1 MEFVSRF
8 YCKANSLFVLNC
20 TCKWSGFGRLRE
32 ITEAQAILSH
42 HLAPLLLEELGLSP
56 EIDVNKNSQI
66 LCPAE
71 RKKKKKKK
79 KTEGKGKPSPWDSSE
94 WKQEEGGES
103 GHWRISRGTRVFRME
118 DRTPPVQRSGLGE
131 QTGEAVKA
139 REGGTEGGAE
149 EPREESEAPVSVWRA
164 HKGGCRPGVVRS
176 SEPPQ
181 QGGRLAIFCACACA
195 SRSAVFD
202 PLLPHGFYLLPHR
215 FRVASALRRSARAD
229 PELYLGGGD
238 QQPPLEVSAA

>member
-1 MEFVSRF
+1 
-8 YCKANSLFVLNC
+8 
-20 TCKWSGFGRLRE
+20 
-32 ITEAQAILSH
+32 
-42 HLAPLLLEELGLSP
+42 
-56 EIDVNKNSQI
+56 
-66 LCPAE
+66 
-71 RKKKKKKK
+71 
-79 KTEGKGKPSPWDSSE
+79 
-94 WKQEEGGES
+94 
-103 GHWRISRGTRVFRME
+103 ME